1 MRACA
6 LDSLFTPDHHE
17 RDALSG
23 VLIMYE
29 EFYGFRDSPFRLTPD
44 PDYLFLSTNHQEALG
59 HLLFG
64 VSEGNG
70 VVVITGE
77 IGTGKTTLLRT
88 LVRNLD
94 PQTTVAYIFN
104 PALSALELL
113 QTINTDLG
121 IPATSTSKKE
131 LIDELNRFL
140 LEQQAA
146 GRRVVVI
153 VDEAQDLEPAVL
165 EQLRLL
171 SNLET
176 EREKLLHIV
185 LVGQPELRSILAR
198 SELAQLDQR
207 VTLRWHLGPMNAEE
221 TAGYVRHRL
230 RVAANGREPVRFT
243 PAALRQVYRFSRGI
257 PRVINVLCH
266 RVLLISYTREERQIG
281 SAIVRQAMRELRSQK
296 QNARRVF
303 AWRFLVPATSLFLL
317 LIGGLLFAAST
328 YGWLPTFFPRK
339 QPETTLASLSPP
351 NNNGAETNKQTSDP
365 SPALSS
371 EPAPQPVAQPSDT
384 PPAPSTSVTKG
395 KDSPTKATTN
405 SASPESL
412 SPPVAEE
419 NLITGDAFLQELQRV
434 ELVDS
439 AVHAT
444 NGLLQVWGAED
455 LGAGEW
461 KSGALDLST
470 IARTRRLEYLPF
482 TGTFTLLSLLDLPV
496 IMELMVPERQEMRF
510 VLLLGISHDRCRVLL
525 DREREVPIQAIS
537 ENWFGKAHLFWK
549 DFEHI
554 GFLLTVGSVGQ
565 HVKRLHTLL
574 AKAQA
579 LNSAEPASADQPLA
593 NMGFLNRETFSKQ
606 TEQTVARFQKA
617 NRLTPDG
624 VVGPLTMILLYK
636 SLPGYARPSLT
647 SVPDNLI
654 SRDDAGTVPAP
665 EERLHNNRGLL
676 GQEGA

>member
-1 MRACA
+1 
-6 LDSLFTPDHHE
+6 
-17 RDALSG
+17 
-23 VLIMYE
+23 MYE

-44 PDYLFLSTNHQEALG
+44 PTYLFLSTNHQEALG

-94 PQTTVAYIFN
+94 TQTTVAYIFN

-121 IPATSTSKKE
+121 LPATSTSKKE

-153 VDEAQDLEPAVL
+153 VDEAQDLEPGVL

-185 LVGQPELRSILAR
+185 LVGQPELRNILAR
-198 SELAQLDQR
+198 PDLAQLDQR

-230 RVAANGREPVRFT
+230 RVAADGREPVRFT
-243 PAALRQVYRFSRGI
+243 PGALRQVYRFSRGV

-266 RVLLISYTREERQIG
+266 RALLISYTHEERQI
-281 SAIVRQAMRELRSQK
+281 SQAVIRQAAKELRPLEYEG
-296 QNARRVF
+296 RRLF
-303 AWRFLVPATSLFLL
+303 SWRTLTLATSILVLFA
-317 LIGGLLFAAST
+317 GGLFFVMPGH
-328 YGWLPTFFPRK
+328 GWLPAFVPWNPAATLLAFFSPQK
-339 QPETTLASLSPP
+339 GVGTEGTPPQLADSSSPTQSTELAPPSTGPQQPEATPTFSDAPTT
-351 NNNGAETNKQTSDP
+351 E
-365 SPALSS
+365 
-371 EPAPQPVAQPSDT
+371 APV
-384 PPAPSTSVTKG
+384 STSE
-395 KDSPTKATTN
+395 ATPL
-405 SASPESL
+405 PEATATL
-412 SPPVAEE
+412 GNEE
-419 NLITGDAFLQELQRV
+419 NIVTTDAFLQELQRS

-444 NGLLQVWGAED
+444 NGLLHVWGAD
-455 LGAGEW
+455 SLRGGEW
-461 KSGALDLST
+461 QNGALDLTT
-470 IARTRRLEYLPF
+470 IARTRHLEYLPF
-482 TGTFTLLSLLDLPV
+482 SGTLNFLSLLDLPV
-496 IMELMVPERQEMRF
+496 IMELMTPARQEMRF
-510 VLLLGISHDRCRVLL
+510 VLLLGIANDRCRILL

-549 DFEHI
+549 DFENL

-565 HVKRLHTLL
+565 NVKRLHALL
-574 AKAQA
+574 SKVQELPAAE
-579 LNSAEPASADQPLA
+579 LSAANQVPERLA
-593 NMGFLNRETFSKQ
+593 FLNRETFSKQ
-606 TEQTVARFQKA
+606 TEQAVARFQKA
-617 NRLTPDG
+617 NRLAPDG

-636 SLPGYARPSLT
+636 SLPDYSRPSLIVT
-647 SVPDNLI
+647 QESPVKQDESGAI
-654 SRDDAGTVPAP
+654 RETAERTRDKKGHPS
-665 EERLHNNRGLL
+665 
-676 GQEGA
+676 QEGT

>member
-1 MRACA
+1 
-6 LDSLFTPDHHE
+6 
-17 RDALSG
+17 
-23 VLIMYE
+23 MYE

-44 PDYLFLSTNHQEALG
+44 PNYLFLSSNHQEALG

-94 PQTTVAYIFN
+94 TQTTVAYIFN

-121 IPATSTSKKE
+121 LSATSTSKKE

-153 VDEAQDLEPAVL
+153 IDEAQDLEPGVL

-198 SELAQLDQR
+198 PDLAQLDQR
-207 VTLRWHLGPMNAEE
+207 VTLRWHLGPMNDEE

-230 RVAANGREPVRFT
+230 RVAADGREPVRFT
-243 PAALRQVYRFSRGI
+243 PGALRQVYRFSRGV

-266 RVLLISYTREERQIG
+266 RALLISYTHEERQI
-281 SAIVRQAMRELRSQK
+281 SQAVIRQAAKELRSSEPEG
-296 QNARRVF
+296 RRLLS
-303 AWRFLVPATSLFLL
+303 WRTLALAASLLVLL
-317 LIGGLLFAAST
+317 AGGLFFVVLPHGWMPALTPWNPAATRVAFVGTQQGEST
-328 YGWLPTFFPRK
+328 ESPSPQPASSSSPQATDLASSSTDPQ
-339 QPETTLASLSPP
+339 QPEATPDLS
-351 NNNGAETNKQTSDP
+351 GT
-365 SPALSS
+365 
-371 EPAPQPVAQPSDT
+371 
-384 PPAPSTSVTKG
+384 
-395 KDSPTKATTN
+395 ATTETT
-405 SASPESL
+405 AVTTETIATPGTED
-412 SPPVAEE
+412 
-419 NLITGDAFLQELQRV
+419 NLVTTDTFLQELQRS
-434 ELVDS
+434 ELIDS

-444 NGLLQVWGAED
+444 NGLLHTWGAD
-455 LGAGEW
+455 SLRGGEW
-461 KSGALDLST
+461 QNGALDLTT
-470 IARTRRLEYLPF
+470 IARSRHLEYLPVN
-482 TGTFTLLSLLDLPV
+482 GTLNFLSLLDLPV
-496 IMELMVPERQEMRF
+496 IMELMTPARQEMRF
-510 VLLLGISHDRCRVLL
+510 VLLLGITNDRCRILL

-549 DFEHI
+549 DFENL
-554 GFLLTVGSVGQ
+554 GFVLTVGSVGQ
-565 HVKRLHTLL
+565 NVRRLHTLL
-574 AKAQA
+574 SKVQELHEAE
-579 LNSAEPASADQPLA
+579 LSAAGQMTERLTL
-593 NMGFLNRETFSKQ
+593 LNRETFSKQ
-606 TEQTVARFQKA
+606 TEQVVARFQKA
-617 NRLTPDG
+617 NRLAPDG

-636 SLPGYARPSLT
+636 SLPGYSRPSLVIKQDESGAIRET
-647 SVPDNLI
+647 AERT
-654 SRDDAGTVPAP
+654 RDRKGYPS
-665 EERLHNNRGLL
+665 
-676 GQEGA
+676 QEGT